1 MARPVVAIVG
11 RPNVGKSTLFN
22 KLVGKRLSIVDN
34 TPGVTRDRI
43 YGNCEWLGHNM
54 LLVDTGGIEPFTD
67 DVILSQMRRQAELAI
82 TSADVIIFVTDIRS
96 GVVAADSEVASMLQK
111 SGKPIILCVNKVDNI
126 GALPPE
132 FYEFYNLGLGDPIAV
147 SSVHGHGTGDLLDVV
162 IKNIP
167 EGSFDDTDED
177 IVKVAVIGKPNVGK
191 SSLINKISGE
201 ERAIVSDIA
210 GTTRDATDT
219 VIHNSHGDFVFID
232 TAGLR
237 RKSKVEDQIEKYS
250 VIRARMA
257 VERADVCVIM
267 IDANEG
273 FTEQDSKVAGI
284 AHDLGKACIIAVNKW
299 DAVEKTGTTMDV
311 QRKKLMNDFSFMS
324 YAPIIFISA
333 KTGQRLDRLFELIKF
348 VDTQN
353 AMRISTGKLND
364 VLSAA
369 TTRVQPPTD
378 KGRRL
383 KIYYMTQASTRP
395 PTFVC
400 FVNSKDLFHYSYQR
414 YIDNQ
419 IREVFGLEGTPTR
432 YVVREREKRNGK
444 KDTK

>member
-147 SSVHGHGTGDLLDVV
+147 SSVHGHGTGDLLDEV

-299 DAVEKTGTTMDV
+299 DAVEKTGATMDV